1 MGADPT
7 QTNAINENT
16 NQIDLPSCISIWPD
30 SMDQRGRYQE
40 DAGIKEKREGGMMEW
55 GDNPPLKLEGNSVWI
70 NEMSIEMSI
79 E

>member
-1 MGADPT
+1 MAVDRDSDRNRWIYKRGNTMGTDST

-40 DAGIKEKREGGMMEW
+40 DAGIKEREGGRDDGM
-55 GDNPPLKLEGNSVWI
+55 GR
-70 NEMSIEMSI
+70 
-79 E
+79 